1 MGKLLEFATAT
12 EKPLR
17 SRFGKWML
25 EVSKAVD
32 ALVAGTVN
40 VQSLL
45 LPEQS
50 SAPAAVPNAGVVFT
64 LDVNGITELFFRE
77 DNGTV
82 VQITSNG
89 QTLAYLTQSSW
100 FVNSSTGSD
109 TNDGATAATPIKT
122 LAELE
127 RRWNGRSFAP
137 TVTAVTVTLTGSF
150 QTEPLNLV
158 ATFTSPTATIVEV
171 TGSTTTVASGSVTAY
186 TGFTPSTNTRA
197 QLTDG
202 AQNFTA
208 HVRRR
213 IRMTSG
219 AANTAVT
226 YICSLGGGI
235 TVANVGQFRT
245 PPTTSLIST
254 GASVNPGIGDTYVVE
269 TLDTQIREYNINCPG
284 ALVRLKS
291 IEVSPVGG
299 TTLSTC
305 KSHQASS
312 INLLFWGGAIV
323 KTATL
328 TIAEG
333 SHTWIGSSLR
343 GTGSIEV
350 RDSASIHRNMCFFNN
365 IQYHFGA
372 FVQGGENVHD
382 GNGTDNVTLVIEFGS
397 ELSENQ
403 HRGFFGCIN
412 GGTFTTLAHLSNASQ
427 WTMITA
433 SSLFWGAA
441 GNTSTNAIDVENGSG
456 MSYVTKPTAT
466 GVAPGADVV
475 LAGGA
480 AIAWAAVPA
489 IAVAPDNAY
498 VNVKH

>member
-1 MGKLLEFATAT
+1 MGKLLEFATST
-12 EKPLR
+12 EKSLR
-17 SRFGKWML
+17 TRFGRWMI
-25 EVSKAVD
+25 EVAKQVDQNVTDIVSLQTGTAV
-32 ALVAGTVN
+32 TT
-40 VQSLL
+40 
-45 LPEQS
+45 
-50 SAPAAVPNAGVVFT
+50 PAF
-64 LDVNGITELFFRE
+64 I
-77 DNGTV
+77 
-82 VQITSNG
+82 
-89 QTLAYLTQSSW
+89 TQSSW
-100 FVNSSTGSD
+100 GVDSVNGSD
-109 TNDGATAATPIKT
+109 TNNGTAASPLKT

-137 TVTAVTVTLTGSF
+137 SVTSVTVTLTGSF
-150 QTEPLNLV
+150 QTEPLNLS
-158 ATFTSPTATIVEV
+158 AIFTSPTATIVEV

-269 TLDTQIREYNINCPG
+269 TLDTQVREYNINCPG
-284 ALVRLKS
+284 ALVRMKS
-291 IEVSPVGG
+291 IEVSPVAG
-299 TTLSTC
+299 TTLVSMRSNMT
-305 KSHQASS
+305 SS
-312 INLLFWGGAIV
+312 INCLFWGGAIV

-328 TIAEG
+328 SIAEG
-333 SHTWIGSSLR
+333 SHTWIASSLR
-343 GTGSIEV
+343 GTGSIEI
-350 RDSASIHRNMCFFNN
+350 RNTASIHRNMCFFHN
-365 IQYHFGA
+365 IQYHFGS

-382 GNGTDNVTLVIEFGS
+382 GNGTDNVTLVIELGA

-412 GGTFTTLAHLSNASQ
+412 GGGFVSLVHISNMAQ
-427 WTMITA
+427 WTMITSTA
-433 SSLFWGAA
+433 LFWGAA
-441 GNTSTNAIDVENGSG
+441 GNTSTNAVDVENGCG
-456 MSYVTKPTAT
+456 ASYVTKPTAT
-466 GVAPGADVV
+466 GGAPGTDVV

-489 IAVAPDNAY
+489 IAASPDNAFF
-498 VNVKH
+498 NVKH

>member
-1 MGKLLEFATAT
+1 
-12 EKPLR
+12 
-17 SRFGKWML
+17 
-25 EVSKAVD
+25 VSQQIDEGVASI
-32 ALVAGTVN
+32 VAGLGLFSSGDTINVGQNSDNSIVINPNDIQVNPVLQATVA
-40 VQSLL
+40 SD
-45 LPEQS
+45 
-50 SAPAAVPNAGVVFT
+50 NATIVGS
-64 LDVNGITELFFRE
+64 GISILSGF
-77 DNGTV
+77 NY
-82 VQITSNG
+82 I
-89 QTLAYLTQSSW
+89 TQSSW

-109 TNDGATAATPIKT
+109 TNDGATAGTALKT

-127 RRWNGRSFAP
+127 RRWNGRSFSP
-137 TVTAVTVTLTGSF
+137 TVTAVTVSLSGSF
-150 QTEPLNLV
+150 QTEPLNL
-158 ATFTSPTATIVEV
+158 AAIFTSPTATIVEV
-171 TGSTTTVASGSVTAY
+171 TGSATTVASGSVTAY

-197 QLTDG
+197 QLTD
-202 AQNFTA
+202 AVQNFTA

-226 YICSLGGGI
+226 YICSLGGGV

-291 IEVSPVGG
+291 IEISPVGG

-305 KSHQASS
+305 KSHQGSS

-333 SHTWIGSSLR
+333 SHTWIASSVRSSGIL
-343 GTGSIEV
+343 EL
-350 RDSASIHRNMCFFNN
+350 RDSNSIHRNMCYFHN

-372 FVQGGENVHD
+372 YVQGGENVHD
-382 GNGTDNVTLVIEFGS
+382 GNGTDNVTLVIEFGA
-397 ELSENQ
+397 EISENQ

-412 GGTFTTLAHLSNASQ
+412 GGTFVSLVHISNMAQ
-427 WTMITA
+427 WTMITSTA
-433 SSLFWGAA
+433 LFWGAA
-441 GNTSTNAIDVENGSG
+441 GNTSTNALDIENGCG
-456 MSYVTKPTAT
+456 ASYVTKPTAT
-466 GVAPGADVV
+466 GGAPGTDVV

-489 IAVAPDNAY
+489 IAASPDNAY
-498 VNVKH
+498 INVKH

>member
-1 MGKLLEFATAT
+1 MGKLVEFATAT

-17 SRFGKWML
+17 TRFGRWML
-25 EVSKAVD
+25 EVSKVVD
-32 ALVAGTVN
+32 AIAAGTFN
-40 VQSLL
+40 LQFLS
-45 LPEQS
+45 LPEQTS
-50 SAPAAVPNAGVVFT
+50 TPAASPNTGVVFT
-64 LDVNGITELFFRE
+64 QDVNGITELFFRE

-89 QTLAYLTQSSW
+89 QTVGYLTQTDW
-100 FVNSSTGSD
+100 GVNSSTGSD
-109 TNDGATAATPIKT
+109 TNAGTSAAPIKT

-137 TVTAVTVTLTGSF
+137 TVTAVTVSLTGSF
-150 QTEPLNLV
+150 QTEPLNLS
-158 ATFTSPTATIVEV
+158 AIFTSPTATIVEV
-171 TGSTTTVASGSVTAY
+171 TGSVTTVASGSVTAY

-235 TVANVGQFRT
+235 TVANVGAFRT

-254 GASVNPGIGDTYVVE
+254 GATVNPGIGDTYVVE

-284 ALVRLKS
+284 AVVRLKS
-291 IEVSPVGG
+291 IEVSPVAG
-299 TTLSTC
+299 TTLCSC
-305 KSHQASS
+305 KSHQGGSV
-312 INLLFWGGAIV
+312 NLLVWGSAIV

-328 TIAEG
+328 TLAEG
-333 SHTWIGSSLR
+333 SCTWIASSLR
-343 GTGSIEV
+343 GTGSIEI
-350 RDSASIHRNMCFFNN
+350 RDSAAIHRNMCFFHN
-365 IQYHFGA
+365 IQYHFGS

-382 GNGTDNVTLVIEFGS
+382 GNGTDNVTLVIELGA

-412 GGTFTTLAHLSNASQ
+412 GGGFLSLVHMANMGQ
-427 WTMITA
+427 WTMITSTA
-433 SSLFWGAA
+433 LFWGAA
-441 GNTSTNAIDVENGSG
+441 GNTSTNAVDVENGCG
-456 MSYVTKPTAT
+456 ASYVTKPTAT
-466 GVAPGADVV
+466 GVAPGSDVV

-489 IAVAPDNAY
+489 IAASPDNAY
-498 VNVKH
+498 FNVKH